1 MSSESLSL
9 PTKFGVTFKQLE
21 AGTTN
26 GDVLTWNSTSAEW
39 KSALPSGSGVQI
51 NTSDG
56 NAVTS
61 NGVIQYTNTTGLLGS
76 GTGNLFS
83 IQNTRFEN
91 HFVVGIAE
99 SEFSS
104 IQLAINA
111 AIAAGGGTVRIRE
124 GVYNGNLTLA
134 NGVILCGM
142 GATNGATTG
151 VGTIINGTITI
162 PNGTAFCS
170 ICDLTVQSTN
180 AVSINHLGGGKMIVN
195 RVNTHRIYSV
205 FSTEAQIK
213 LASNAEVYISDWK
226 STITNTIAGEMISL
240 DFSGM
245 TTAGVLVIDGAVL
258 TAVSGSFWDSTNNTN
273 TNVLIKNV
281 VGLNI
286 NLIVRGSCKYNI
298 ANCAFN
304 NLTMSVVQDVAAA
317 SCNILDCKFAIA
329 TFASSTPTTY
339 PTNLRNC
346 SFVGVQFTSGLYKLI
361 GCEVRD
367 NSAVNTVYVDI
378 NAIVSL
384 EGCLINVP
392 INMIPTNIC
401 EFNRTTFNGPTFVL
415 SGPNNFNGCIFKDM
429 VTVSDASSTN
439 TFANCSFL
447 SGTHT
452 TSVAISMNG
461 THSFKNCMINNT
473 NGVGINVTGGT
484 NLLRLYNCT
493 IETSSHCIQTNNT
506 VQTVIQD
513 NNLKS
518 TSGSCINFVGI
529 AASSQ
534 KITSNTMESLAS
546 CIVIGQAAANPIQIT
561 GNSFTTP
568 ALVACVTN
576 ASTSVTSGYNKNLG
590 LGASLYSGT
599 APSVTISTVG

>member
-1 MSSESLSL
+1 M
-9 PTKFGVTFKQLE
+9 
-21 AGTTN
+21 
-26 GDVLTWNSTSAEW
+26 
-39 KSALPSGSGVQI
+39 
-51 NTSDG
+51 
-56 NAVTS
+56 
-61 NGVIQYTNTTGLLGS
+61 
-76 GTGNLFS
+76 
-83 IQNTRFEN
+83 
-91 HFVVGIAE
+91 
-99 SEFSS
+99 
-104 IQLAINA
+104 
-111 AIAAGGGTVRIRE
+111 
-124 GVYNGNLTLA
+124 
-134 NGVILCGM
+134 
-142 GATNGATTG
+142 
-151 VGTIINGTITI
+151 
-162 PNGTAFCS
+162 
-170 ICDLTVQSTN
+170 
-180 AVSINHLGGGKMIVN
+180 
-195 RVNTHRIYSV
+195 
-205 FSTEAQIK
+205 
-213 LASNAEVYISDWK
+213 
-226 STITNTIAGEMISL
+226 
-240 DFSGM
+240 
-245 TTAGVLVIDGAVL
+245 
-258 TAVSGSFWDSTNNTN
+258 
-273 TNVLIKNV
+273 
-281 VGLNI
+281 
-286 NLIVRGSCKYNI
+286 
-298 ANCAFN
+298 
-304 NLTMSVVQDVAAA
+304 
-317 SCNILDCKFAIA
+317 
-329 TFASSTPTTY
+329 

-392 INMIPTNIC
+392 INMIPINIC

-461 THSFKNCMINNT
+461 IHSFKNCMINNT

-518 TSGSCINFVGI
+518 TAGSCINFVGI

-561 GNSFTTP
+561 SNSFTTP

-576 ASTSVTSGYNKNLG
+576 ASTSVTSGYNKNIG

-599 APSVTISTVG
+599 SPSVTISTVG